1 MGAMAENRPG
11 IQTLEETETRLAKP
25 WKVVVHDDP
34 INLMVYV
41 THVFMRIFGYPRP
54 KAETHMLE
62 VHRQG
67 RSILWTGSREQAEV
81 YAMKLRASQLNTTL
95 EQVEDA

>member
-1 MGAMAENRPG
+1 MRESRPG
-11 IQTLEETETRLAKP
+11 VQVLEETDTRLARP

-41 THVFMRIFGYPRP
+41 THVFMRVFGYAKP
-54 KAETHMLE
+54 KAERHMLE

-67 RSILWTGSREQAEV
+67 RSILWTGSRERAEV
-81 YAMKLRASQLNTTL
+81 YAMKLRSSQLQTTL
-95 EQVEDA
+95 EPVEDA